1 MSKLISRLWLSS
13 ALSLVAMPMAYAQE
27 AAPVAEEESADSADG
42 GDTIL
47 VLGTR
52 RKDRSVTDSSVAI
65 DIISTEQIATTGYT
79 DVNDALRT
87 LVPAFNAQRLQ
98 GNDGSSFVRPITLRG
113 SPADHVL
120 LLMNGKRR
128 HRAAIVQI
136 GTGHASTSGSQG
148 QDFNVIPPIAL
159 ANVEVLRDGASA
171 QYGSDAIAGVINLDL
186 KRAKSG
192 GSIMGQVG
200 QYYQSGGRTYDLQGH
215 IAVPVGDNAYFNI
228 AAQYTDQAKAYARK
242 ASHAGAVALRAA
254 GVTRVPAPPRRQS

>member
-1 MSKLISRLWLSS
+1 MSKFVSRLLLSS
-13 ALSLVAMPMAYAQE
+13 ALALAITPVAHAQP
-27 AAPVAEEESADSADG
+27 AAPESGSAEAEDG
-42 GDTIL
+42 QGAAENI
-47 VLGTR
+47 VVIGTR
-52 RKDRSVTDSSVAI
+52 RKDRSITDSSVAI
-65 DIISTEQIATTGYT
+65 DVIAPESIATTGYS

-159 ANVEVLRDGASA
+159 ASIEVLRDGASA
-171 QYGSDAIAGVINLDL
+171 Q
-186 KRAKSG
+186 
-192 GSIMGQVG
+192 
-200 QYYQSGGRTYDLQGH
+200 
-215 IAVPVGDNAYFNI
+215 
-228 AAQYTDQAKAYARK
+228 
-242 ASHAGAVALRAA
+242 
-254 GVTRVPAPPRRQS
+254 

>member
-1 MSKLISRLWLSS
+1 MSKFVSRVLLSS
-13 ALSLVAMPMAYAQE
+13 ALAFAIT
-27 AAPVAEEESADSADG
+27 PVAQAQTQPPEAEGADTDEG
-42 GDTIL
+42 GSDI
-47 VLGTR
+47 VVIGSR

-65 DIISTEQIATTGYT
+65 DVISPEQIATTGYT

-148 QDFNVIPPIAL
+148 QDFNVIPSIAL
-159 ANVEVLRDGASA
+159 RP
-171 QYGSDAIAGVINLDL
+171 Y
-186 KRAKSG
+186 R
-192 GSIMGQVG
+192 
-200 QYYQSGGRTYDLQGH
+200 
-215 IAVPVGDNAYFNI
+215 P
-228 AAQYTDQAKAYARK
+228 
-242 ASHAGAVALRAA
+242 
-254 GVTRVPAPPRRQS
+254 